1 MEDSGY
7 IDELKQQGTEEADT
21 RIENIQELYSAV
33 VQFQE
38 ENEETSLQEFLANA
52 SLASDLDNL
61 QEGQEKVSLM
71 TLHSA
76 KGLEFP
82 IVFLVGLE
90 QGIFPHNR
98 SLNDPIALEEERR
111 LCYVGVT
118 RAKEQLFL
126 TYAKERYVWGNKEMK
141 VASQFLQE
149 LPPELLSSNLKAK
162 KNPKVV
168 PIQTTTSN
176 QRKWSVGDR
185 VLHSTFGEGEV
196 THIFGTGK
204 KINLAVKFSGL
215 GQKIIDPRTA
225 PMQLIDESGNHL

>member
-38 ENEETSLQEFLANA
+38 ENEETNLQEFLASA

-149 LPPELLSSNLKAK
+149 LPPELLTSNLKPK
-162 KNPKVV
+162 KTPKVV
-168 PIQTTTSN
+168 FMEKAVSN
-176 QRKWSVGDR
+176 QRKWQVGDR
-185 VLHSTFGEGEV
+185 VLHSTFGEPKV
-196 THIFGTGK
+196 
-204 KINLAVKFSGL
+204 
-215 GQKIIDPRTA
+215 
-225 PMQLIDESGNHL
+225 NHRF